1 MMTRKRTAIALA
13 IVGVLSVP
21 IVARAESVAD
31 WITGYF
37 ISPEATQPQ
46 PQQAPIPLTHD
57 AIQYGTGDGLTKQ
70 QSSLLRKG
78 EIAFP
83 QSYGAVIGKLGYP
96 DGRDQVK
103 DYYRMDDGKLVAIVY
118 AGTKATGIEGL

>member
-1 MMTRKRTAIALA
+1 LTSNRAAIALA

-37 ISPEATQPQ
+37 TSPEATQAQ
-46 PQQAPIPLTHD
+46 PQQAPIPLTH

-83 QSYGAVIGKLGYP
+83 QSYAAMISKLGYP

-103 DYYRMDDGKLVAIVY
+103 DYYRLDNGKHVAIVY
-118 AGTKATGIEGL
+118 TGPTATGIEGL